1 MKKLSLLKL
10 AIISGACAAASAVLR
25 TVSLLGF
32 TDTSGYYKSH
42 PIPII
47 ASLIFGLSL
56 LFIGAAAIF
65 FIKKN
70 ESVDIPNKTAGIA
83 ALLPIGALAFH
94 AIIPFPSITKH
105 SANQIEAFFSATN
118 TIQLYVVIFSVLSIE
133 FFVFAAMIAF
143 KRKANTAIAYVIA
156 TLLPIGALAFHA
168 ISQFITTT
176 ENGLTHLNTNK
187 SFAETLVERIPFFTI
202 IFAALSIA
210 FFVLISV
217 IAFKK
222 KPITAIAYVGLIPLI
237 YVILLWA
244 STHFDF
250 LIPLNSANKTFF
262 FLACA
267 SALLFI
273 YNEIAACCKLM
284 LRSKFY
290 YFSLFAAIITLST
303 ASIPSVIAYLSGS
316 LGRYFSLEGDLF
328 FITVLIYATVR
339 LITLITEQRKAPV
352 IEEESEASKNDTA
365 EIAEEASE
373 HLDETSE
380 EKAE

>member
-10 AIISGACAAASAVLR
+10 AIISGACAVASTVLR

-32 TDTSGYYKSH
+32 TDASGYYKPH

-94 AIIPFPSITKH
+94 AI
-105 SANQIEAFFSATN
+105 
-118 TIQLYVVIFSVLSIE
+118 
-133 FFVFAAMIAF
+133 
-143 KRKANTAIAYVIA
+143 
-156 TLLPIGALAFHA
+156 
-168 ISQFITTT
+168 SQFIATT

-339 LITLITEQRKAPV
+339 LITLITEQRKTPV

-365 EIAEEASE
+365 EIAEDASE
-373 HLDETSE
+373 HLGETSD

>member
-1 MKKLSLLKL
+1 MKKLSLLQL
-10 AIISGACAAASAVLR
+10 AIISGACAVASTVLR
-25 TVSLLGF
+25 IVSLLGF
-32 TDTSGYYKSH
+32 TDASGYYESH
-42 PIPII
+42 PIPMI
-47 ASLIFGLSL
+47 ANLVFGLSL
-56 LFIGAAAIF
+56 LFVGAAAIF
-65 FIKKN
+65 FIKKD
-70 ESVDIPNKTAGIA
+70 EWVDIPNKTAGIA

-94 AIIPFPSITKH
+94 AINLFASITEY
-105 SANQIEAFFSATN
+105 SADPIETFFSATG
-118 TIQLYVVIFSVLSIE
+118 TVHFYVVLFSILSIS
-133 FFVFAAMIAF
+133 FFALIAMIAF
-143 KRKANTAIAYVIA
+143 KRKA
-156 TLLPIGALAFHA
+156 
-168 ISQFITTT
+168 S
-176 ENGLTHLNTNK
+176 
-187 SFAETLVERIPFFTI
+187 
-202 IFAALSIA
+202 
-210 FFVLISV
+210 
-217 IAFKK
+217 
-222 KPITAIAYVGLIPLI
+222 TAIAYVGLIPLI

-262 FLACA
+262 FVACA

-303 ASIPSVIAYLSGS
+303 ASIPSVIAYFSGA

-339 LITLITEQRKAPV
+339 LITLITEQRKAPA
-352 IEEESEASKNDTA
+352 IEEESKASKNDTA

-373 HLDETSE
+373 HLDEKSE